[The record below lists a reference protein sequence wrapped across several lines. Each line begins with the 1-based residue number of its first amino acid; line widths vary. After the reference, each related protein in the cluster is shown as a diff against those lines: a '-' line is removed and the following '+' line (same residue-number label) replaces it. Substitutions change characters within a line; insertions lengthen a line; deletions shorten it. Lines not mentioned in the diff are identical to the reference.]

1 MPFEML
7 GMHSKPNLAVSLLL
21 FLFQVKTE
29 FTDQFHKL
37 SLILSNLL
45 FYPQSIFP
53 SKFPFQPVSAR
64 I

>member
-1 MPFEML
+1 ML
-7 GMHSKPNLAVSLLL
+7 EMHSKPNLALSLLL

>member
-1 MPFEML
+1 MSFEIF

-21 FLFQVKTE
+21 YLFQAKTD

-37 SLILSNLL
+37 SFILSNLL

>member
-1 MPFEML
+1 ML

-29 FTDQFHKL
+29 FRDQFHKL
-37 SLILSNLL
+37 LYILSSLL